1 MLKYT
6 IFAIFLLIAF
16 RGSNGDIFA
25 DLLNPNAEIQTN
37 VDNTTPDADGTLPS
51 TGYWNYLL
59 VFGLWGRVF
68 QFFTTNARGFGTEI
82 KKLDAEF
89 KREFGTNEY
98 VNLERDVVHSISI
111 IDFIID
117 SKNLLE
123 RIRSV
128 SVPGSE
134 ETLGDAIDIL
144 TKLASDKNVID
155 TFVREWRMQKN
166 LDTIFKDYPQA
177 DFTEDQIR
185 NTKKLLL
192 QNPNAFLL
200 LLTDPAVI
208 NSIAGY
214 LLKTVNTAHIIHGID
229 SIDMVTDSMQ
239 QLYPDK
245 YEFALDVLSNLKDD
259 QTGLSL
265 LDSLQTIYNII
276 KSPEF
281 KTMIELVLDISQ
293 MNGNQN
299 FNAGPTS
306 FDANDQ
312 FSPEFIQANLQS
324 VGIFMSQ
331 DEAKFLLNASK
342 SGTLSKIID
351 DFIDTVDALE
361 GGFTVANINSVL
373 TEKNINIDV
382 PTISYVVNILGEIDS
397 ETTTEFLKSIGISI
411 DQDIIIKAQQKCV
424 TAIGNGTLNDNS
436 QINENSSFKFDDSHS
451 F

>member
-1 MLKYT
+1 M
-6 IFAIFLLIAF
+6 
-16 RGSNGDIFA
+16 
-25 DLLNPNAEIQTN
+25 
-37 VDNTTPDADGTLPS
+37 
-51 TGYWNYLL
+51 
-59 VFGLWGRVF
+59 FGLWGRVF